1 MVTFKLGLHKQHG
14 RVVED
19 RGNIGFDGR
28 RLLAVRFPESADP
41 DDQMTIE
48 LPEDEIAKTVP
59 ANGRR

>member
-1 MVTFKLGLHKQHG
+1 
-14 RVVED
+14 VVED